1 MRPTWKAEFLDAF
14 MLDVAALNRRYAEAG
29 FNAGVRY
36 CAERQPDQLDQPDP
50 PAPPDAA
57 EIAAA
62 VASAVAAVL
71 AAAPAKSRRRSVIRD
86 VDGEITAVVDEE
98 IQP

>member
-1 MRPTWKAEFLDAF
+1 MRPTWTAEFFDALKLD
-14 MLDVAALNRRYAEAG
+14 LAARDRQYAQ
-29 FNAGVRY
+29 AGVDAAFRY
-36 CAERQPDQLDQPDP
+36 FAEHP
-50 PAPPDAA
+50 PVPSAAGPNGAPAAA

-62 VASAVAAVL
+62 VASAVTAALAAV
-71 AAAPAKSRRRSVIRD
+71 PAKSRRRTVIRD